1 MKRSKW
7 KPFLITKKNQRSRLI
22 TPSMVNETISIHNG
36 KDQRSVK
43 ITVDHVNHRL
53 GDFSHTKVTPRFKTK
68 RKN

>member
-1 MKRSKW
+1 
-7 KPFLITKKNQRSRLI
+7 
-22 TPSMVNETISIHNG
+22 MVNETISIHNG

>member
-7 KPFLITKKNQRSRLI
+7 KPFELSSKNQRARLI
-22 TPSMVNETISIHNG
+22 TPNMVNKTIIIDNG

-53 GDFSHTKVTPRFKTK
+53 GDFSHSKITPRFKNK
-68 RKN
+68 K